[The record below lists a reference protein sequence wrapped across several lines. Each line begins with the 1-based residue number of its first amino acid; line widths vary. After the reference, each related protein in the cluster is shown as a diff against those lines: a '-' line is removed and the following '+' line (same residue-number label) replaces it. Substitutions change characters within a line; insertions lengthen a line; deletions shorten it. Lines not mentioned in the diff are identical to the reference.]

1 MDINP
6 TCGDTSHG
14 EILGRRCEFNPLR
27 FFDGIST
34 FAKYPN
40 MLRAFGKGLR
50 ACIGQNFAMLE
61 TKTKIALMF
70 EYYVWFFG
78 FQKVLTKGKKKIPK
92 KIIFSC

>member
-6 TCGDTSHG
+6 TCGDTSRG
-14 EILGRRCEFNPLR
+14 EILGRRCKFNPLR

-34 FAKYPN
+34 FAKHPN

-61 TKTKIALMF
+61 TKTKIAD
-70 EYYVWFFG
+70 V
-78 FQKVLTKGKKKIPK
+78 
-92 KIIFSC
+92 

>member
-1 MDINP
+1 MVLQKNIKFDDLIIP
-6 TCGDTSHG
+6 RDTWISIPLVEIHHV
-14 EILGRRCEFNPLR
+14 EILGRRCKFNPLR

-34 FAKYPN
+34 FAKHPN

-70 EYYVWFFG
+70 DYVWFFG
-78 FQKVLTKGKKKIPK
+78 F
-92 KIIFSC
+92 

>member
-14 EILGRRCEFNPLR
+14 EILGRRCKFNPLR

-34 FAKYPN
+34 FAKHPN

-61 TKTKIALMF
+61 TKTK
-70 EYYVWFFG
+70 Y
-78 FQKVLTKGKKKIPK
+78 
-92 KIIFSC
+92 